1 MNSDIMELSNTL
13 IYDGKLKCGS
23 KKVAE
28 QKLVLPKREEARK
41 VMHEEGGG
49 IGCGMDGDE
58 CWLEEIMEER

>member
-28 QKLVLPKREEARK
+28 QKLVLPTREEARK
-41 VMHEEGGG
+41 VMHGEEGGSTCG
-49 IGCGMDGDE
+49 IEGEE
-58 CWLEEIMEER
+58 CWIEEIMEER